1 MGKTGSKQESDMVWP
16 KKNQICYED
25 DKCNELSEAG
35 RNEWIRE
42 ALARQMI
49 FELRPRP

>member
-1 MGKTGSKQESDMVWP
+1 MGKTYSKQESDVLWP

-25 DKCNELSEAG
+25 DTCNELGEVG

-42 ALARQMI
+42 TLAKQVI
-49 FELRPRP
+49 FELRPRA